1 LDLIYFDQTA
11 MVTAAI
17 VGVDMIDA
25 GQRRLKP
32 LIWTMSVADGAAVFE
47 IDRQGI
53 ATGHATFGNPVPPD
67 WNTWF
72 ASRLTAGRLVAE
84 KGGRVIDWLALSSV

>member
-1 LDLIYFDQTA
+1 

-17 VGVDMIDA
+17 VGSDRIHA
-25 GQRRLKP
+25 GHRRSKQ
-32 LIWTMSVADGAAVFE
+32 LIWTMSVVDGAAAFE
-47 IDRQGI
+47 NYRQGI
-53 ATGHATFGNPVPPD
+53 PTGHATFENSVLDD
-67 WNTWF
+67 WSTWF